1 MKFWER
7 AIRKGSIYAIL
18 ALILFIIVLVVIG
31 LVLSLAQ
38 TLLDGH
44 YNLDKGEILNFFG
57 ELLLVVIGVELFD
70 TIKGLLSESRVRAE
84 LVLLVA
90 VTAVSRE
97 LIVFNYESA
106 DGMMMVGL
114 GVLIAAVAVGYYL
127 ISKALLKESPSGQ

>member
-1 MKFWER
+1 M
-7 AIRKGSIYAIL
+7 
-18 ALILFIIVLVVIG
+18 
-31 LVLSLAQ
+31 
-38 TLLDGH
+38 
-44 YNLDKGEILNFFG
+44 
-57 ELLLVVIGVELFD
+57 VIGVELFD

-114 GVLIAAVAVGYYL
+114 GVLIAAVAVGVPSDQQGTLEGEPFGPVTYEQRIRAMGPSL
-127 ISKALLKESPSGQ
+127 HLHPGHPGGRSLSLPPQPQRGSIPARSTEISASGTGMRIGRGVG